1 MKQDTIKKEMTFYTS
16 ITVNHMQYD
25 CIACPIGLLD
35 FDVNQYKKQICMC
48 TMLRNQRDLIM
59 IPRIPR
65 WAYKW
70 IQKQLN
76 SAMN

>member
-1 MKQDTIKKEMTFYTS
+1 MKRDTIKKEMTFYTS

-25 CIACPIGLLD
+25 CIACHIGLLD

-65 WAYKW
+65 WTYKW